1 MSGPDEAARDR
12 RVLLLAPTSKDGALA
27 RALLAGAAIE
37 VDVCATFARLVEELK
52 EGAGAIL
59 VPEEAVSPAH
69 NAALCEVLA
78 AQPPWSDLPVLL
90 LARTGA
96 DSLELHE
103 AARTLGN
110 VTLLERPLRVTTLL
124 SAIRTALRARERQYQ
139 IRGHLRER
147 AKGEEALRVA
157 DQRKDEF
164 LATLGHELRN
174 PLAPLLTG
182 LRLLRM
188 AELQDPVAL
197 RVLSIMERQVG
208 HLIRL
213 VDDLL
218 EVSRI
223 TRGVID
229 VQREPLDLELVL
241 RSAIDTSR
249 PALDAAHHEL
259 QVEIPSEPI
268 TVVGDAVRLTQVFAN
283 LLTNAAKYTND
294 HGHIRL
300 TVTRQGEYAVV
311 SVRDDG
317 IGLAAS
323 QLASV
328 FDMFTQVDRSGR
340 RAQGGLGIGLTL
352 VRSLVALHGGRVEAR
367 SAGLGAGSE
376 FVVEL
381 PVVAGLSPPAGES
394 SHPRPLPPRRVL
406 VVDDNEDAADTL
418 GALLSA
424 LGATVSVVHGGREA
438 LASLQSFD
446 PDAVLLDIGMPGL
459 DGYEVSRRI
468 RASPGHRDVVLIALT
483 GWGQEHDQR
492 WSREAGFDHH
502 LVKPPDVDRLR
513 EILSAVRPPG
523 GRAPS
528 DSWPPGS
535 RTGART
541 ARWRRRARRAAAGG
555 RRPAR
560 SP

>member
-1 MSGPDEAARDR
+1 VNGTDPAGRDQ
-12 RVLLLAPTSKDGALA
+12 RVLLLAPTSRDAALA
-27 RALLAGAAIE
+27 RALLSSAAIPVEVCASFRGLVQELGAGAA
-37 VDVCATFARLVEELK
+37 
-52 EGAGAIL
+52 AIL
-59 VPEEAVSPAH
+59 IPEEAVSPSNTAV
-69 NAALCEVLA
+69 LCRVLA
-78 AQPPWSDLPVLL
+78 EQPPWSDLPVLV
-90 LARTGA
+90 LARSGA
-96 DSLELHE
+96 DSLELNE

-124 SAIRTALRARERQYQ
+124 SAVRTALRARDRQYQ
-139 IRGHLRER
+139 IRGHLSDR
-147 AKGEEALRVA
+147 ARAEEALRAA

-182 LRLLRM
+182 LKLLRM
-188 AELQDPVAL
+188 ADLIDPDAL
-197 RVLSIMERQVG
+197 RALTIMERQVG

-229 VQREPLDLELVL
+229 VQREPLDLALVV
-241 RSAIDTSR
+241 RAAIDTSR
-249 PALDAAHHEL
+249 PALEAARHEL
-259 QVEIPSEPI
+259 TVDIPAEPI
-268 TVVGDAVRLTQVFAN
+268 TVVGDSVRLTQVFAN

-294 HGHIRL
+294 EGHIWL
-300 TVTRQGEYAVV
+300 TVARQGARATV

-317 IGLAAS
+317 IGLAPA
-323 QLASV
+323 QIGSV

-376 FVVEL
+376 FEVEL
-381 PVVAGLSPPAGES
+381 PVVAGRQALAFDPAD
-394 SHPRPLPPRRVL
+394 PRPLPPRRIL
-406 VVDDNEDAADTL
+406 VVDDNRDAADTL
-418 GALLSA
+418 GALLTA
-424 LGATVSVVHGGREA
+424 LGATVSVVHSGREA
-438 LASLQSFD
+438 LASLDSFD
-446 PDAVLLDIGMPGL
+446 PDTVLLDIGMPGL

-468 RASPGHRDVVLIALT
+468 RATPGHRHVTLIALT

-492 WSREAGFDHH
+492 GSRDAGFDHH

-513 EILSAVRPPG
+513 EILTSGRPP
-523 GRAPS
+523 
-528 DSWPPGS
+528 
-535 RTGART
+535 T
-541 ARWRRRARRAAAGG
+541 ADTAL
-555 RRPAR
+555 
-560 SP
+560 